1 MAVVEYSVETLATW
15 RDRAS
20 IITWA
25 GLTTGDT
32 GRPLEMTGWA
42 DRSVQITGTFGG
54 ATLTLQGSNNGSA
67 WNTLTDPQG
76 NEIVLTSQKIEQIM
90 EITRYIRP
98 IVSGGS
104 GTSINIIT
112 LVRR

>member
-20 IITWA
+20 VITWP

-54 ATLTLQGSNNGSA
+54 ATLTIQGSNNGSE

-90 EITRYIRP
+90 EITRYIKP

>member
-1 MAVVEYSVETLATW
+1 MAVVDYSVETLNTW

-20 IITWA
+20 IITWT

-42 DRSVQITGTFGG
+42 DRSIQVTGTFGG
-54 ATLTLQGSNNGSA
+54 ATVNIEGSNNGTNWSL
-67 WNTLTDPQG
+67 LTDPQG
-76 NEIVLTSQKIEQIM
+76 NNIALTSAKIEQVM

-98 IVSGGS
+98 SVSGGS

>member
-1 MAVVEYSVETLATW
+1 MAIVDFSVETLATW

-20 IITWA
+20 VITWS

-32 GRPLEMTGWA
+32 GRPLEMVGWA

-54 ATLTLQGSNNGSA
+54 ATLTLQGSNNGST

-98 IVSGGS
+98 SVSGGS
-104 GTSINIIT
+104 GASINIIT

>member
-20 IITWA
+20 VITWQ

-42 DRSVQITGTFGG
+42 DRSIQITGTFGG
-54 ATLTLQGSNNGSA
+54 ATVNIEGSNNGTNWSL
-67 WNTLTDPQG
+67 LTDPQG
-76 NEIVLTSQKIEQIM
+76 NNIALTSAKIEQVM
-90 EITRYIRP
+90 EITRYMRP
-98 IVSGGS
+98 SISGGS
-104 GTSINIIT
+104 GASINIIT